1 MTNPKSLPTQVK
13 ALLKP
18 SSMEFVDYMQ
28 ATYPGLTLSRLLNV
42 ALEHYKTELLGLE
55 DSSDD

>member
-1 MTNPKSLPTQVK
+1 MTKPSSLPTQVK

-28 ATYPGLTLSRLLNV
+28 ATYPGLTLSRLLNE
-42 ALEHYKTELLGLE
+42 ALEHYKGAVLGLE
-55 DSSDD
+55 DQDD

>member
-28 ATYPGLTLSRLLNV
+28 ATYPGLTLSRLLNE
-42 ALEHYKTELLGLE
+42 ALDHYKADLLGLD
-55 DSSDD
+55 DSTDD